1 MRLWRRASLGHVGAV
16 YYSEAHG
23 TGATESGVERD
34 SACCATQVLVND
46 DSRSE
51 AAAWLAVLTGPNDF
65 LVSSPNVHEIRAY
78 NRLARMARGEYLLL
92 LQGDHCLPQGREWLQ
107 TGLGLFATFPRLALL
122 GGQMGFDEVP
132 LRKRA
137 ERVSW
142 GVPPCRPIPTRVPRN
157 GMAHRD
163 AVGAGFMFVAG
174 AQRHT
179 RAFTDPAHG
188 RTRVVVYSVGVNIGP
203 LLVRRSA
210 FLLAGG
216 FDEGFSCAG
225 EPGAA

>member
-1 MRLWRRASLGHVGAV
+1 M
-16 YYSEAHG
+16 
-23 TGATESGVERD
+23 
-34 SACCATQVLVND
+34 CCATQVLVND

-174 AQRHT
+174 
-179 RAFTDPAHG
+179 
-188 RTRVVVYSVGVNIGP
+188 VNIGP